1 MSSHL
6 LLSNGNVSTVTGSK
20 LTVQRDNESETGVEA
35 RNRTSFR
42 EPAGPEDGKLLS
54 QNNRLVRVWMSGY
67 LMDWRWGEVRKQC
80 KKSINLPN
88 IS

>member
-20 LTVQRDNESETGVEA
+20 LTVQPGNESETGVEA

-42 EPAGPEDGKLLS
+42 ELAGPEDGKLLS

-67 LMDWRWGEVRKQC
+67 LMDWRGEETMQKVH
-80 KKSINLPN
+80 
-88 IS
+88 